1 MQKPPEKR
9 AENALTTI
17 RVICDN
23 CGADLF
29 AEQSDAGKKATCPEC
44 GVKLT
49 IPSPP
54 EEDAPPA
61 LPSSAARA
69 KTGTPPGSDAPPQ
82 VPPPPTGEGIPLDT
96 DALQGETPEPETEGP
111 SKPSDQPTPDPEA
124 EMRAHE
130 ARAKLAGWL
139 RRTVIVILAFTVL
152 LIFEAASTAV
162 SDAPPTSLHG
172 IIGSIREAI
181 LAVPSNL
188 HVLVE
193 ARPVTI
199 GTLFPIE
206 RFALGL
212 AMLLFAARLVVRT
225 KLLDAIYVTT
235 PRWAERT
242 NSGMVF
248 HSLAL
253 LLQAG
258 ILAWAASTVKTPGAS
273 DGLACGLLGLFLLVS
288 GSWLCILHLITSQE
302 HRDLLSWSVTDAI
315 FGLLILVVVAL
326 PGLTLLWSRAG
337 ATTVLCLT
345 NSAIALH
352 LGASFMFQRRPRGWW
367 WRKPLFLVVSAVV
380 VLSTALLLAYIR

>member
-1 MQKPPEKR
+1 MQNTPEKH
-9 AENALTTI
+9 AENAVATI
-17 RVICDN
+17 RVICEN
-23 CGADLF
+23 CGTDLF
-29 AEQSDAGKKATCPEC
+29 ADETDAGKRATCPEC

-49 IPSPP
+49 IPSSP
-54 EEDAPPA
+54 ENDTTSD
-61 LPSSAARA
+61 SSAPSVAPKGR
-69 KTGTPPGSDAPPQ
+69 KPLGSDVTPDVEV
-82 VPPPPTGEGIPLDT
+82 VPPTEGIPLDSPQ
-96 DALQGETPEPETEGP
+96 DEAVEPSVQRPLAEANRP
-111 SKPSDQPTPDPEA
+111 PSDPTIEA
-124 EMRAHE
+124 RAHE

-162 SDAPPTSLHG
+162 NGSPPTSLHA
-172 IIGSIREAI
+172 ILISLREAVF
-181 LAVPSNL
+181 AVPFNL
-188 HVLVE
+188 HVLAEV
-193 ARPVTI
+193 RPVEI
-199 GTLFPIE
+199 GVLFPIE

-212 AMLLFAARLVVRT
+212 AMLLFATRLVVRT

-242 NSGMVF
+242 NSGLVF

-258 ILAWAASTVKTPGAS
+258 ILAWAASTVKTPSAS

-288 GSWLCILHLITSQE
+288 GVWLCILHLITSHE
-302 HRDLLSWSVTDAI
+302 HRDLLSWMIADAA
-315 FGLLILVVVAL
+315 FGLIIIVVVLL

-337 ATTVLCLT
+337 ATVALCLA

-352 LGASFMFQRRPRGWW
+352 LGASFMFERRPRGWW